1 MQIIDTK
8 NESVDMTNREI
19 TAAFQDIYNGFWV
32 RWRDRQCTEQ
42 DFDRIY
48 AEAVELMRKH
58 PFRLAQDMIRD
69 LLDELDRRH
78 RGGNKNGKEG

>member
-19 TAAFQDIYNGFWV
+19 TAAFQDIYNGFWI
-32 RWRDRQCTEQ
+32 RWRDRRCTEQ
-42 DFDRIY
+42 DFDQIY

-69 LLDELDRRH
+69 LMDELDRRH
-78 RGGNKNGKEG
+78 KGGNRNGKEG

>member
-19 TAAFQDIYNGFWV
+19 TAAFQDIYNGFWI
-32 RWRDRQCTEQ
+32 RWRDRHCTEQ
-42 DFDRIY
+42 DFDQIY

-78 RGGNKNGKEG
+78 RGGK